1 MNIVIPTIGGLGL
14 FLFGMTTMG
23 DALQKAAGEK
33 LKRFIQVFTGN
44 IILGVLVG
52 ALVTMVIQSSSATTV
67 MVVGFVNAGLMN
79 LPQAAGVIMGAN
91 VGTTITA
98 QIIAFDVMEY
108 VPLLLGISV
117 FTYLFSKKEK
127 VKEVAMIFIGLGILF
142 TGMEFMKDGLA
153 PLGELQAF
161 QDLLISLNNP
171 LLGLLVGLGITTLV
185 QSSSASIG
193 ILQALSHQ
201 GLTIGMAIPILCG
214 DNIGTT
220 TTALISSI
228 GASKTAKRAAV
239 IHFLFNLIGTILF
252 MFVLRFPVQEFVYK
266 MTPYNPSR
274 MIANAHTLFNLINV
288 ALQLPFYKILVKA
301 AEKLVPGDV
310 EEEDRESKF
319 LDKRFMDM
327 PFAALNQVKLEI
339 GWMMEVVSNSL
350 KDARSA
356 LIEGKY
362 DRIQHGLQCEK
373 TTNKLQKEIT
383 EYLTDLSKE
392 AISTEEREMMSRYL
406 NIISNVERIG
416 DHAENIMEMAEQRRD
431 SSTTFSSDG
440 LLELDMMFEKVF
452 KTFET
457 MNLAFETDS
466 EEMANKVLNLED
478 EVDALEVSYRESY
491 INRLSEQ
498 KVEAFAGIIFLDVL
512 SNLERVSDHCSNIA
526 LFVLD
531 EYK

>member
-1 MNIVIPTIGGLGL
+1 MNIIIPTIGGLGL
-14 FLFGMTTMG
+14 FLYGMTTMG

-44 IILGVLVG
+44 IFLGVLVG

-79 LPQAAGVIMGAN
+79 LPQATGVIMGAN

-127 VKEVAMIFIGLGILF
+127 VKEVTMIFIGLGILF
-142 TGMEFMKDGLA
+142 TGMEFMKNGLA

-161 QDLLISLNNP
+161 QDLLVSLNNP
-171 LLGLLVGLGITTLV
+171 VLGLLVGLGITTLV

-228 GASKTAKRAAV
+228 GANKTAKRAAV
-239 IHFLFNLIGTILF
+239 IHFLFNLIGTLLF
-252 MFVLRFPVQEFVYK
+252 MFVLRFPVQEFVYNL
-266 MTPYNPSR
+266 TPDNPSR
-274 MIANAHTLFNLINV
+274 MIANSHTLFNLINV
-288 ALQLPFYKILVKA
+288 VVQLPFYKLLVKA
-301 AEKLVPGDV
+301 AERLVPGDV
-310 EEEDRESKF
+310 EEEEKESKY
-319 LDKRFMDM
+319 LDKRFMDT
-327 PFAALNQVKLEI
+327 PFAALNQVKMEI
-339 GWMMEVVSNSL
+339 HWMIEVVSNSL
-350 KDARSA
+350 KDARAA

-362 DRIQHGLQCEK
+362 DRISHGLQSEQ
-373 TTNKLQKEIT
+373 TTNSLQREIT

-392 AISTEEREMMSRYL
+392 AISTDEREMMSVYL
-406 NIISNVERIG
+406 NVVSNIERIG
-416 DHAENIMEMAEQRRD
+416 DHAENILEMAEKRRD
-431 SSTTFSSDG
+431 SSTSFSEDG
-440 LLELDMMFEKVF
+440 LVELDLMFEKVF
-452 KTFET
+452 KAYEATAISFD
-457 MNLAFETDS
+457 TDS
-466 EEMANKVLNLED
+466 EETA
-478 EVDALEVSYRESY
+478 R
-491 INRLSEQ
+491 
-498 KVEAFAGIIFLDVL
+498 
-512 SNLERVSDHCSNIA
+512 
-526 LFVLD
+526 
-531 EYK
+531 